1 LAYGLEW
8 VMRTRSS
15 LVLLLAAA
23 LTSGC
28 LRSTTTIELKPDG
41 SGTIVQE
48 NAVGAEALAM
58 LKSFAG
64 SQQGKGGAPPDIF
77 TQEQAMKTGESMG
90 VTFVSGEPIKT
101 AALEGYRA
109 RYRFDDI
116 TKIRVNMKQTPDA
129 MPSGGADQPPFGFTF
144 AKGSSSSTLTI
155 QMPDQ
160 MPGGSALPGLPG
172 GGGANADPAQ
182 AAQAMAMM
190 KMMMKGL
197 FVDLSLAVDGRIIK
211 SNASHVDGSK
221 VTLLQLDFDKLLQ
234 DEGNFKKLE
243 AAKDLKALASVA
255 GLKVS
260 SEPKVVIEFSQ
271 R

>member
-1 LAYGLEW
+1 
-8 VMRTRSS
+8 MRFPSPL
-15 LVLLLAAA
+15 LVLLTAL

-64 SQQGKGGAPPDIF
+64 SAQQGKGAASPDIF
-77 TQEQAMKTGESMG
+77 TQEQAMKTAESMG

-101 AALEGYRA
+101 ADLEGYRA

-116 TKIRVNMKQTPDA
+116 TKIKVNMKQTPDA
-129 MPSGGADQPPFGFTF
+129 MSGAGSDQPPFGFTF

-172 GGGANADPAQ
+172 GRGANADPAQ

-211 SNASHVDGSK
+211 SNASHVEGSK

-234 DEGNFKKLE
+234 DEANFKKLE
-243 AAKDLKALASVA
+243 AATDLKTLASVA

-260 SEPKVVIEFSQ
+260 SDPKVVIEFSP

>member
-1 LAYGLEW
+1 MGLEW
-8 VMRTRSS
+8 RMRCSS
-15 LVLLLAAA
+15 SLLVLLTAV

-28 LRSTTTIELKPDG
+28 LRSTTTIDLKPDG

-48 NAVGAEALAM
+48 NAVSAEALAM

-64 SQQGKGGAPPDIF
+64 SQQQGKGGAAPDIF
-77 TQEQAMKTGESMG
+77 TQEQAMKTAETMG

-101 AALEGYRA
+101 TELEGYRA

-116 TKIRVNMKQTPDA
+116 TTIKVNMKQTPDGMA
-129 MPSGGADQPPFGFTF
+129 AAGSDPPPFGFTF
-144 AKGSSSSTLTI
+144 EKGSSSSTLTI

-172 GGGANADPAQ
+172 SGGASGDPAQ
-182 AAQAMAMM
+182 AAQAMSMM

-211 SNASHVDGSK
+211 SNASHVEGSK

-234 DEGNFKKLE
+234 DEANFKKLE
-243 AAKDLKALASVA
+243 AAKDLKAMASIA

>member
-1 LAYGLEW
+1 
-8 VMRTRSS
+8 MRIRPS
-15 LVLLLAAA
+15 LLILLTAA
-23 LTSGC
+23 LTSAC

-58 LKSFAG
+58 LKSFA
-64 SQQGKGGAPPDIF
+64 SNAQQGKGGGAPDIF
-77 TQEQAMKTGESMG
+77 TQEQAMKTGEAMG
-90 VTFVSGEPIKT
+90 VMFVSGEPIKT
-101 AALEGYRA
+101 AELEGYRA

-116 TKIRVNMKQTPDA
+116 TKIKVNMKQTPDA
-129 MPSGGADQPPFGFTF
+129 MGGAGADQPPFGFTF
-144 AKGSSSSTLTI
+144 AKGTSSSTLTI

-172 GGGANADPAQ
+172 VGGANADPAQ

-197 FVDLSLAVDGRIIK
+197 FVDLSLAIDGRIIK
-211 SNASHVDGSK
+211 SNAAHVEGGR

-234 DEGNFKKLE
+234 DEANFKKLE

>member
-1 LAYGLEW
+1 
-8 VMRTRSS
+8 MRFRSTL
-15 LVLLLAAA
+15 LVLLPAVLA
-23 LTSGC
+23 TGC

-58 LKSFAG
+58 LKSFASSG
-64 SQQGKGGAPPDIF
+64 QQGKEGATPDIF
-77 TQEQAMKTGESMG
+77 TQEQAMKTAESMG

-101 AALEGYRA
+101 ATLEGYRA

-116 TKIRVNMKQTPDA
+116 TKIKVNMKQTPDA
-129 MPSGGADQPPFGFTF
+129 MPSGGSDQPPFGFTF

-182 AAQAMAMM
+182 AAQGMAMM

-211 SNASHVDGSK
+211 SNASHVEGSK
-221 VTLLQLDFDKLLQ
+221 VTLLQLDFDQLLQ
-234 DEGNFKKLE
+234 DEANFKKLE
-243 AAKDLKALASVA
+243 SAKDLKALASVA

>member
-1 LAYGLEW
+1 
-8 VMRTRSS
+8 MRFPSTL
-15 LVLLLAAA
+15 LVLLTAV

-58 LKSFAG
+58 LKSFAA
-64 SQQGKGGAPPDIF
+64 SSPQQGKGGASPDIF
-77 TQEQAMKTGESMG
+77 TQEQAMKTGEAMG

-101 AALEGYRA
+101 ADLEGYRA

-116 TKIRVNMKQTPDA
+116 TTIKVNMKQTPDA
-129 MPSGGADQPPFGFTF
+129 MPGAGSDQPPFGFTF

-211 SNASHVDGSK
+211 SNASHVEGSK

-234 DEGNFKKLE
+234 DEANFKKLQ
-243 AAKDLKALASVA
+243 AATDLKTLANVA

-260 SEPKVVIEFSQ
+260 SDPKVVIEFSP